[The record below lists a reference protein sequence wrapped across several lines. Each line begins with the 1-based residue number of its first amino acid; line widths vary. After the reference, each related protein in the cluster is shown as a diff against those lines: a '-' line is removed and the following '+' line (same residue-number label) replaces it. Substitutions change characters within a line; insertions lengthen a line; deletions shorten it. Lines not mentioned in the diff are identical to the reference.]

1 MADDTTT
8 VQGTTDTTAE
18 SAVQP
23 VPSLLTTPVES
34 ATETPPADPAAPV
47 DPAAP
52 KAESDPAKPDGE
64 KPEGEKADDDKSQGA
79 PEKYEFTA
87 PEGVTL
93 DAEAVAEF
101 EPIAKE
107 LNLSNEQAQ
116 KLVELQT
123 KFVQKQAQQW
133 DQTVETWV
141 SEIKADKEIGG
152 QALPQN
158 IALAQRA
165 ISQFGT
171 PELKAAL
178 DATKMGNHPELVRV
192 FARIGKAMA
201 EDTFVSGSRPAGTQL
216 SAADKL
222 FGNTNQS

>member
-8 VQGTTDTTAE
+8 VQGATDTTAD

-23 VPSLLTTPVES
+23 VTSLLTTPPAQDAV
-34 ATETPPADPAAPV
+34 TDPPADSGAAAPAAPEAKT
-47 DPAAP
+47 DPDEP
-52 KAESDPAKPDGE
+52 KGDKPDGE
-64 KPEGEKADDDKSQGA
+64 DAGKDKPQGA

-93 DAEAVAEF
+93 DADAVAEF
-101 EPIAKE
+101 EPVAKE
-107 LNLSNEQAQ
+107 LNLTNDQAQ

-123 KFVQKQAQQW
+123 KFVQKQHEAW
-133 DQTVETWV
+133 DRQVDTWV
-141 SEIKADKEIGG
+141 SEINADKEIGG
-152 QALPQN
+152 QAVKQSITN
-158 IALAQRA
+158 AQRA
-165 ISQFGT
+165 LAQFGT

-201 EDTFVSGSRPAGTQL
+201 EDTFVPGTKPSNTGK
-216 SAADKL
+216 SAAEVLYGSK
-222 FGNTNQS
+222 

>member
-1 MADDTTT
+1 MADDTNAA
-8 VQGTTDTTAE
+8 QGPTDTAAP

-23 VPSLLTTPVES
+23 VTSLLTTPQADDAV
-34 ATETPPADPAAPV
+34 TDPPADPGAATMAAPEAKT
-47 DPAAP
+47 DPANP
-52 KAESDPAKPDGE
+52 EGD
-64 KPEGEKADDDKSQGA
+64 KPEGDEADKDKPQGA

-101 EPIAKE
+101 EPVAKE

-123 KFVQKQAQQW
+123 KLVHKQQEAW
-133 DQTVETWV
+133 DRQVETWV
-141 SEIKADKEIGG
+141 TEINADKEIGG
-152 QALPQN
+152 QAVKQS
-158 IALAQRA
+158 ITHAQRA
-165 ISQFGT
+165 LTQFGT

-201 EDTFVSGSRPAGTQL
+201 EDTFVPADKPAGTKRNP
-216 SAADKL
+216 ADVMYDK
-222 FGNTNQS
+222 T

>member
-1 MADDTTT
+1 MADDTNP
-8 VQGTTDTTAE
+8 VQGTTDTTAD

-23 VPSLLTTPVES
+23 VPSLLTAPVEGE
-34 ATETPPADPAAPV
+34 TENPAADPAASV
-47 DPAAP
+47 DPNAP
-52 KAESDPAKPDGE
+52 KAESDPAKAEGEDPEGKKDGDD
-64 KPEGEKADDDKSQGA
+64 KPEGA

-101 EPIAKE
+101 EPVARE
-107 LNLSNEQAQ
+107 MNLTNEQAQ

-123 KFVQKQAQQW
+123 KLVQKQMQQW
-133 DQTVETWV
+133 DQTVDGWV
-141 SEIKADKEIGG
+141 STIKSDQEIGG
-152 QALPQN
+152 EGLKQN

-165 ISQFGT
+165 LSQFGT

-178 DATKMGNHPELVRV
+178 DATRMGSHPELVRV

-201 EDTFVSGSRPAGTQL
+201 EDTFVAGKTPAPAERKGLYSHLPKT
-216 SAADKL
+216 
-222 FGNTNQS
+222 

>member
-1 MADDTTT
+1 MADDTTN
-8 VQGTTDTTAE
+8 VQGTTEPTAA

-23 VPSLLTTPVES
+23 VTSLLTTPVEPVAAEPS
-34 ATETPPADPAAPV
+34 ANPDAASTAAP
-47 DPAAP
+47 DAN
-52 KAESDPAKPDGE
+52 SDPAKTDGDKPDD
-64 KPEGEKADDDKSQGA
+64 KKADDDKPQGA

-101 EPIAKE
+101 EPVAKE

-123 KFVQKQAQQW
+123 KFVQKQQAQW
-133 DQTVETWV
+133 DKTVETWET
-141 SEIKADKEIGG
+141 EIKADKEIGG
-152 QALPQN
+152 EKMTVNVNHARQA
-158 IALAQRA
+158 ITH
-165 ISQFGT
+165 FGT

-201 EDTFVSGSRPAGTQL
+201 EDTFVPGTKPSNTGKSQ
-216 SAADKL
+216 ADVLYGK
-222 FGNTNQS
+222 QS

>member
-23 VPSLLTTPVES
+23 VPSLLNTPQADDA
-34 ATETPPADPAAPV
+34 ATDNAPADADAATPATTDTAT
-47 DPAAP
+47 DT
-52 KAESDPAKPDGE
+52 D
-64 KPEGEKADDDKSQGA
+64 KPEGEQSAEEA
-79 PEKYEFTA
+79 TPVTPEKYEFTA

-93 DAEAVAEF
+93 DADAVAEF

-107 LNLSNEQAQ
+107 LNLSNDQAQ

-123 KFVQKQAQQW
+123 KFVQKQHAAWETQVQ
-133 DQTVETWV
+133 TWV
-141 SEIKADKEIGG
+141 AEVNADKEIGG
-152 QALPQN
+152 KALAEN
-158 IALAQRA
+158 VKHAQRA
-165 ISQFGT
+165 IGQFGT

-201 EDTFVSGSRPAGTQL
+201 DDTFVPSGSPAGTKRD
-216 SAADKL
+216 AAEIM
-222 FGNTNQS
+222 FGKS